1 MKIDWKKYDSTDTVI
16 DLRYNKITEMNWNG
30 CPPSLT
36 SISLNCNKITEM
48 NWNGCPPGLTKI
60 DLTFNKITVMNWD
73 GCPPGLT
80 EINLSFN
87 IITEM
92 NWEGCRNVLINI
104 LPCTYHDEYKKYKKT
119 DAFIPYLPIVSKLK
133 KELHYEIESI
143 WWKCPDGI
151 LFKEDIKNLIES
163 GYLN

>member
-16 DLRYNKITEMNWNG
+16 DLRY
-30 CPPSLT
+30 
-36 SISLNCNKITEM
+36 NKITEM

-87 IITEM
+87 NITEM
-92 NWEGCRNVLINI
+92 NWDGCRNVLINI

-119 DAFIPYLPIVSKLK
+119 DAFIQVTDAWTINNQLKPYQ
-133 KELHYEIESI
+133 E
-143 WWKCPDGI
+143 
-151 LFKEDIKNLIES
+151 
-163 GYLN
+163 